1 MKAIMTVPRRERFR
15 RRLLAT
21 LVVLSAG
28 VAGMGYAYA
37 GEVGGSIPSSGS
49 GFEALPSMDLEAM
62 EQARGREGVNVHL
75 DSVNVQSVQDMD
87 AISVGSEFNV
97 PNGIMMTGSITF
109 EEGAMG
115 HYSGTGIF
123 NNITGN
129 ANAVNNA
136 IGISVYIQNP

>member
-28 VAGMGYAYA
+28 GAGMGYADA

-62 EQARGREGVNVHL
+62 AQARGREGVNVHL
-75 DSVNVQSVQDMD
+75 DSVNVQSIQDLN
-87 AISVGSEFNV
+87 AISVGSDFNV
-97 PNGIMMTGSITF
+97 INGDMMTGSITF
-109 EEGAMG
+109 EQGSMG
-115 HYSGTGIF
+115 HFSGTGIF
-123 NNITGN
+123 NSITGN